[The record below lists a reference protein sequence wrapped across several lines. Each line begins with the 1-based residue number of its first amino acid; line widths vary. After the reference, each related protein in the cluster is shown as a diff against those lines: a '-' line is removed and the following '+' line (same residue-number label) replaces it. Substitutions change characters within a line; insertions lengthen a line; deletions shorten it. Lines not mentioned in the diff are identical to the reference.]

1 MLQNKKKYVSYN
13 TSLIKFTNTAR
24 QNCGMYEV
32 RTISPV
38 LGSDVRVNV
47 LIEEFKHQRYTIC
60 KHQVLTHVLELNQ
73 LQNDI

>member
-1 MLQNKKKYVSYN
+1 
-13 TSLIKFTNTAR
+13 
-24 QNCGMYEV
+24 MYEV